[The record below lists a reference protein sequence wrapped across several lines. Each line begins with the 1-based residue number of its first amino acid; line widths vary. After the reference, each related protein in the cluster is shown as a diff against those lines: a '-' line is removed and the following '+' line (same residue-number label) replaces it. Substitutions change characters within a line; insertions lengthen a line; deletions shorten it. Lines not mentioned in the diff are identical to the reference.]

1 MWMQSI
7 ILLAKAMIQTGN
19 LPAAPVV
26 DINHPG
32 VALVTESE
40 ETWMMTMIFKMWSMT
55 FPVELCTMNEN
66 M

>member
-19 LPAAPVV
+19 LPAAPVM

-40 ETWMMTMIFKMWSMT
+40 E
-55 FPVELCTMNEN
+55 N
-66 M
+66 MDDDNDI